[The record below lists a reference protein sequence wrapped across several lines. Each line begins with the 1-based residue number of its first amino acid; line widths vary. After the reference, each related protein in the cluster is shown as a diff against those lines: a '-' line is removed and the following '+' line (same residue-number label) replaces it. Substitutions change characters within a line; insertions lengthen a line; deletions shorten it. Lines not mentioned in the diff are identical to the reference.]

1 MRTTIAG
8 VTVFDGREALNGPF
22 DVSFDESGITSL
34 NPAGTAAP
42 TEVIVDGSGATLLP
56 GLIDS
61 HVHFRDP
68 IELSTLA
75 QYGVTTAL
83 DMGSWP
89 ARFTAA
95 LRTAGYG
102 ADIRSAG
109 TPLISPAGPHSQI
122 PGFPADD
129 KITTPEQARR
139 RVAARIAEGVD
150 HVKLVLERPGGGGL
164 DLETAAAAVDTAH
177 AAGLKVVAHASHT
190 GAIALAVQAGV
201 DIREP
206 PADVPVTARDTS
218 HGITQTAL
226 RAAAPAAAV
235 LGNLDRLL
243 SAPPYRLVAQHA
255 STEAGLIAR
264 QGEHC
269 PILASTPLL
278 DTVKMARKTLRSLSS
293 YGLDE
298 LLRYYGIPKPVQRHR
313 AMPDV
318 EVTAEVFR
326 RLLEEG
332 AAAGHWST
340 LLELDAAAG
349 LQPRPRPHVPADVP
363 VQDALFRPDVG

>member
-1 MRTTIAG
+1 MDILTSLRNVTI
-8 VTVFDGREALNGPF
+8 VVIDFEAL
-22 DVSFDESGITSL
+22 T
-34 NPAGTAAP
+34 PAGRPAEP
-42 TEVIVDGSGATLLP
+42 TEVAAMALVVRDG
-56 GLIDS
+56 
-61 HVHFRDP
+61 
-68 IELSTLA
+68 
-75 QYGVTTAL
+75 
-83 DMGSWP
+83 
-89 ARFTAA
+89 
-95 LRTAGYG
+95 
-102 ADIRSAG
+102 
-109 TPLISPAGPHSQI
+109 
-122 PGFPADD
+122 
-129 KITTPEQARR
+129 
-139 RVAARIAEGVD
+139 
-150 HVKLVLERPGGGGL
+150 KLVEDGRFESL
-164 DLETAAAAVDTAH
+164 
-177 AAGLKVVAHASHT
+177 
-190 GAIALAVQAGV
+190 IQ
-201 DIREP
+201 P
-206 PADVPVTARDTS
+206 PPDVPVTARDTS

-235 LGNLDRLL
+235 LGELDRLL